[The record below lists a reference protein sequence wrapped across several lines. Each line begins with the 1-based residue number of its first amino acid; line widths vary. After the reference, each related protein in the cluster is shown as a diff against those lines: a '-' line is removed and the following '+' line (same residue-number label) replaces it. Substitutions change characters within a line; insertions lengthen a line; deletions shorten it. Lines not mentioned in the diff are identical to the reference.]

1 MAYIFLTLWNISGK
15 GGNLLLS
22 CTVYNV
28 DIYITTQR
36 PARVH
41 VPVLKY
47 IRYTQ
52 AIAHFA
58 VLGAQNNVTHVP
70 SHIYTVEPR

>member
-1 MAYIFLTLWNISGK
+1 
-15 GGNLLLS
+15 LS

-28 DIYITTQR
+28 DIYVTTQR

-41 VPVLKY
+41 VPVFKY

-58 VLGAQNNVTHVP
+58 VLGAQNNVTHIP
-70 SHIYTVEPR
+70 SHIYMLGREEIMGRSFQGHFCDKIS